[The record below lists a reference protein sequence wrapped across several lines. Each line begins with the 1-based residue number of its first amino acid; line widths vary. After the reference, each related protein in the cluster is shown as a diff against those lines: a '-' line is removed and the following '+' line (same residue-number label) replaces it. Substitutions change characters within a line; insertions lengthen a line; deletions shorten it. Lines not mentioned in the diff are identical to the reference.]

1 MAILVGD
8 RTTGNFGEDLFVS
21 KALEYLDDSY
31 VIYRNRQL
39 YGKEFD
45 VCILM
50 PNKGILVVELKG
62 WREETILR
70 VENDTIIIQTED
82 GEVPASPQK

>member
-21 KALEYLDDSY
+21 KALQYLDDSY

-50 PNKGILVVELKG
+50 PNKGIQVVELKG
-62 WREETILR
+62 
-70 VENDTIIIQTED
+70 
-82 GEVPASPQK
+82 